1 MLSFRNTYLT
11 TEKTMLVK
19 EITQILNT
27 LFPLSLQEDYDN
39 TGSQIA
45 FPDSPVTGILL
56 ALDIDQ
62 TVLREALDRNC
73 EMIITHH
80 PLFFSPLK
88 RIDAADPRSALI
100 LSIIE
105 KRISLFSLHTNLDRV
120 YYDRLGRALG
130 FPEGRVLLESRQNA
144 DAGAPGFG
152 TLTGPDSPIT
162 LRELLKRIKERL
174 DLEFIVYSG
183 DPDMEITTVALLNGS
198 GGSSIDRIIR
208 TTGADCI
215 ITGDVGYHHCRAA
228 AGRHA
233 AVIDAGHFGT
243 ERILLPYLREQ
254 LAGALKSAF
263 KSEEAA
269 LYISEAERNPFSV
282 FL

>member
-1 MLSFRNTYLT
+1 MR
-11 TEKTMLVK
+11 VQ

-39 TGSQIA
+39 TGSQIV
-45 FPDSPVTGILL
+45 FPDSIVTGILL
-56 ALDIDQ
+56 ALDVDHK
-62 TVLREALDRNC
+62 VVSEALDRGC

-80 PLFFSPLK
+80 PLFFTPLK
-88 RIDAADPRSALI
+88 RIDATDPKSALI

-105 KRISLFSLHTNLDRV
+105 KRISLFSLHTNLDKV
-120 YYDRLGRALG
+120 YFDRLGKALG
-130 FPEGRVLLESRQNA
+130 FPEGRVLLESRQCS
-144 DAGAPGFG
+144 DPIGPGFG
-152 TLTGPDSPIT
+152 TLSRLDSPVT
-162 LRELLKRIKERL
+162 LRDLLKRIKDLLR
-174 DLEFIVYSG
+174 LEFIVYSG
-183 DPDMEITTVALLNGS
+183 NLDMEISTVALLNGS
-198 GGSSIDRIIR
+198 GGSAIDRIFR

-228 AGRHA
+228 NGRHA

-254 LAGALKSAF
+254 LTGALQSSF
-263 KSEEAA
+263 KSDEAA
-269 LYISEAERNPFSV
+269 LYISEAEQNPFSV

>member
-1 MLSFRNTYLT
+1 
-11 TEKTMLVK
+11 MLVK

-39 TGSQIA
+39 TGSQIV
-45 FPDSPVTGILL
+45 FPDSTVTGILL
-56 ALDIDQ
+56 ALDIDHL
-62 TVLREALDRNC
+62 VVREAIDRRC

-88 RIDAADPRSALI
+88 RIDSTDPGSALI

-105 KRISLFSLHTNLDRV
+105 RRISLFSLHTNLDRV
-120 YYDRLGRALG
+120 YFDRLGRTLG
-130 FPEGRVLLESRQNA
+130 FPEGRVLLESRQGA
-144 DAGAPGFG
+144 DPGAPGFG
-152 TLTGPDSPIT
+152 TLSKLDLPVRLRDLLT
-162 LRELLKRIKERL
+162 LIKDRL
-174 DLEFIVYSG
+174 HLEFIVYSG
-183 DPDMEITTVALLNGS
+183 DPDMEISTVALLNGS
-198 GGSSIDRIIR
+198 GGSAIDRIIR
-208 TTGADCI
+208 TTSADCI

-228 AGRHA
+228 AARHA

-254 LAGALKSAF
+254 LDNALKSAF
-263 KSEEAA
+263 RSEEAS
-269 LYISEAERNPFSV
+269 LCISEAERNPFSV